1 MNTQSFSLKKGTKL
15 HSGER
20 VYEIMKVLGAGAFG
34 ITYLAVT
41 DVAFGNITTK
51 VKFAVKEHFMSASCY
66 RGEDG
71 ASVNSVP
78 TAKPDVEASLADFIT
93 EAKRLKELC
102 RRAKGIVS
110 VNETFE
116 ANNTAYYVME
126 FLDGGSPGRCTEE
139 QAVDIV
145 LQVADALGAVHA
157 ERVLHLD
164 VKPDNIVMKTDDLGA
179 TYPVLIDFGISKHF
193 DSDNRPTSSLKAKG
207 ASSGYAPQE
216 QYGGVTEF
224 SPKFDIYAL
233 GAVLYFLCTGKNPP
247 DAFKISPGQ
256 QELRREL
263 EGLVSP
269 RVMNAILK
277 AMAPNA
283 LERTPTIEQF
293 RRDLAAAPKPKPQA
307 PSPIKTEKIKAKS
320 SDKSLPTA
328 PISNGKKHQPAPSAP
343 DTEALRRKGKSS
355 SGKKLLIPLLSI
367 AVAALF
373 FWLLLPVVSSTDD
386 EPSTQQTASKTVPQR
401 EADTPT
407 DAATPISEIA
417 NTDIT
422 EDSSTEEATDI
433 SAAEPSAPTET
444 PAATT
449 PAPSTAKE
457 KEDKT
462 PTIEDKKEEKPQAST
477 QDINYAAMAEQCL
490 NNKDYDNAHRYAL
503 LAAKSG
509 KGLDQARKVVK
520 VLSVYGYYH
529 GGEHGGEPK
538 F

>member
-20 VYEIMKVLGAGAFG
+20 VYEIVKVLGAGAFG

-78 TAKPDVEASLADFIT
+78 TAKADVEASLADFIT

-126 FLDGGSPGRCTEE
+126 FLDGGSPGRCPEE

-193 DSDNRPTSSLKAKG
+193 DSANRPTSSLKAKG

-233 GAVLYFLCTGKNPP
+233 GAVLFFLCTGKNPP

-256 QELRREL
+256 QELRRDL
-263 EGLVSP
+263 HACVSP
-269 RVMNAILK
+269 GVMNAILK

-293 RRDLAAAPKPKPQA
+293 RRDLAAVTPKPKPQA
-307 PSPIKTEKIKAKS
+307 PSPIKTEKIKAKNA
-320 SDKSLPTA
+320 DKSLPTA

-373 FWLLLPVVSSTDD
+373 FWLLLPVISSTDN
-386 EPSTQQTASKTVPQR
+386 EQSTQQTASQTAPQR

-407 DAATPISEIA
+407 DAATPVSEIP
-417 NTDIT
+417 NPDIAK
-422 EDSSTEEATDI
+422 DSSTEEAIDI
-433 SAAEPSAPTET
+433 SAAEPSAPTES
-444 PAATT
+444 PAAAT
-449 PAPSTAKE
+449 PEPSTIKE
-457 KEDKT
+457 KEDNT
-462 PTIEDKKEEKPQAST
+462 PSKKVEEKPQAPT

-520 VLSVYGYYH
+520 VLSVLGYYD
-529 GGEHGGEPK
+529 GGDHGGEPK